1 MFLLEACNSAPPP
14 HATSL
19 SDGETEARGDRNL
32 PDIVINSHTW
42 SCARHDGWWG
52 GEQVVVM
59 QKHVIEEYRD
69 LRHDCLQLSD
79 DVIRNCLSFPF
90 SELASFPGRVST

>member
-1 MFLLEACNSAPPP
+1 MMV
-14 HATSL
+14 
-19 SDGETEARGDRNL
+19 GG
-32 PDIVINSHTW
+32 
-42 SCARHDGWWG
+42 G
-52 GEQVVVM
+52 GERVVVM